1 MDIWLIAYSDRHLQL
16 FGTVVSG
23 LEVGTLHILYPLC
36 CAFVAFALSAVS
48 PVLILQDSSLAGN
61 RAVQEEAWLAMMWG
75 SSLPVRRAP

>member
-23 LEVGTLHILYPLC
+23 LEVGTLHILHLLC

-48 PVLILQDSSLAGN
+48 PVLILQGRSLARN
-61 RAVQEEAWLAMMWG
+61 REVQEKAWLAVAWG
-75 SSLPVRRAP
+75 SSLPVRKAP